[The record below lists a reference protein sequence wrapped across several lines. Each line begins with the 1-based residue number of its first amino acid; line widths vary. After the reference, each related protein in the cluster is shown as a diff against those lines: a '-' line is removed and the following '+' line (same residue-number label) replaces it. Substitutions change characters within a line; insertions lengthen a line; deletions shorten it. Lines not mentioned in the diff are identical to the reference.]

1 LEDLASCKWKAISW
15 HKHISKSNHLAPYL
29 STVCTLPCKK
39 QGLHPPIKGKQ
50 PSEFLHMTFSARK
63 EQLKEDMPQQ
73 SLKAFQRLEDF
84 PEKKLHRI

>member
-1 LEDLASCKWKAISW
+1 
-15 HKHISKSNHLAPYL
+15 
-29 STVCTLPCKK
+29 
-39 QGLHPPIKGKQ
+39 
-50 PSEFLHMTFSARK
+50 MTFSARK